1 MATSPITEQGE
12 VPTSVFQSD
21 LPLDEKLDRAR
32 TELLDLSARNRLLN
46 MPRSSKGSKAVEVV
60 DEVSTEIFRLLVSE
74 GRPFTFLAGK
84 AAAGGDPQEGEPPA
98 EEADEI
104 ADLAQP
110 EDDVADDRGV
120 FSRHADTRLQ
130 TRLTPKGLQK
140 RLLELYFDARTL
152 EEEQGVNILYLAL
165 GALKWIDPNN
175 AANVRFA
182 PLVLVPVQLE
192 RGNAG
197 EKFKL
202 RMRQEDYASNL
213 SLEAFLDRVHG
224 IRLPAFEAGDGFD
237 PTAYFGEVADAVSA
251 KPGWEVQPDVV
262 VLGFFSFAKFLMYR
276 DLDPQTWP
284 QGGRITDRSLVR
296 GLLSEGFA
304 GAEGMVPEDANIDPF
319 IPPSE
324 MLHIVDSDSSQALA
338 VHEVRRGRDVVI
350 QGPPGTG
357 KSQTIANIVAS
368 AVADGKTVLFVAE
381 KMAALEVVKRRLD
394 ATGVGDACLELHSNK
409 ANKKALLEELRRTW
423 ELGAPRHQDPGSLHA
438 RLTAARDRLNDHA
451 RRMHTPHGASGL
463 TPFQVVGQ
471 LSRLRLDGEKP
482 NDIVLT
488 GPETWSADDFA
499 ERHDVI
505 RDLAERID
513 VIGRPADHA
522 WRGVGLSSIIPTD
535 VERLEDRIAALLSRI
550 SSFEEARA
558 SLAATLETSP
568 PNTFADLPP
577 LTTLAK
583 RVAPAPDLDAA
594 ALADAVWTDR
604 TDDLERLIA
613 TGQRHSFLHNRLVD
627 VVAEAGWTVDLS
639 ETIAALAI
647 LPSGFSPDDF
657 LDVETLADLLPR
669 LQAEG
674 EALARTMTRD
684 VPTTLEGARRMAAV
698 AERVAETPE
707 GDAAAFASDVW
718 IAGLERAFDLVD
730 AVETHEAASATIE
743 GRLTGAAWDL
753 DLSAARTTLASHGTG
768 LFRFLSGD
776 WRRANALARSIMTE
790 QSTPLPDAL
799 ALLDAL
805 ATGQAARRT
814 IEAEDAF
821 ARSAFGAVWRGS
833 RSTAAPLRAVVDWMR
848 SVRGLGDEPRL
859 VAARRPDRT
868 EVGIRA
874 KRLADLSDQIGPP
887 VERLW
892 TSLGGQQ
899 TIAFGDA
906 LAAERA
912 DLPALLAFVVRI
924 RSADAAARTAFVDV
938 AGDLDV
944 RRARLAELDE
954 LQAKSSKL
962 RDLDDLGTIGFGGTW
977 RGATSE
983 WSGLRSAADWIAANG
998 DIRLLASRVPDRTAA
1013 AVEADRLGHEAAALE
1028 ADLDTLAGDLR
1039 LDITAS
1045 LGAKTFA
1052 AVPFGT
1058 LARHMERWRSSGE
1071 QLFQWTA
1078 YRDRAGRAAAL
1089 GCEDVVRRLG
1099 DGRLTTDGAVSA
1111 FEMAYYEAVYADQ
1124 IRADPELGTF
1134 DGTLHGRLAR
1144 EFADMDRQRIATAS
1158 FEVVR
1163 AHHEKVPARDGG
1175 SVGPLGV
1182 LRAEIARKRG
1192 HMPIRRL
1199 MEKAAPAVQALKPV
1213 FMMSPLSVAQFLTP
1227 GVFDFDL
1234 LVMDEASQ
1242 IQPVDALG
1250 AVARSKQVVVVGD
1263 PKQLPP
1269 TAFFSKMTGGASE
1282 DDDDAG
1288 TRVADIES
1296 ILGLFTARGLPMR
1309 MLRWHYRSKH
1319 QSLIAVSNRQF
1330 YDNKLFIVPSPYT
1343 AEAGM
1348 GLRFHR
1354 VPQGVFDAGGT
1365 RTNQVEARI
1374 VAQAIVA
1381 HARENPELSL
1391 GVAAFSAAQRRAI
1404 LDQLEVLR
1412 RGLPPET
1419 EAFFQA
1425 HPSEP
1430 FFIKNLENV
1439 QGDERDVIFISV
1451 GYGPPVPGG
1460 KVPMRFGPLGT
1471 DGGERRLN
1479 VLISR
1484 AKQRCEVFASMSDED
1499 IDPDFASTRKGVL
1512 AFKLFLHFARTGR
1525 MTMAES
1531 TGRDHDSVF
1540 EEQVAK
1546 ALQARGYQVHRQ
1558 VGLAGFFIDLAV
1570 SDADRPGRYLLGI
1583 ECDGASYHDAR
1594 SARDRDRLRQSVL
1607 ESHGWTIHRIWSTDW
1622 FQRPKEQIDLVVARI
1637 EAAKAEHDAE
1647 AQGATAKRRTH
1658 VEIVTVEREGYT
1670 EVGLAEAD
1678 APPATSLYEEAML
1691 ERPRHLVCELHEAP
1705 RGALSALAEEV
1716 VSIEGPVHVCEVV
1729 NRIRDAWGLKR
1740 AGGRIQ
1746 EAVERAI
1753 DVSVCEGRLAQD
1765 GEFLTVPGRAPR
1777 VRDRSEVR
1785 SPSLRKCDSLP
1796 PSELEAAI
1804 LGVVRENYGA
1814 TDDQVVQAAARAVGF
1829 KATSAQLRDLLAEVI
1844 GAAVAGERLTRRN
1857 GMLVIGPAA
1866 ANDGGPT
1873 RTPSPLS
1880 QLIAAG
1886 ESERLEFKETMR
1898 WDVVA
1903 NALNKKLEDVVIKT
1917 IAGFA
1922 NAGGGT
1928 LLIGVADDGT
1938 VKGLERDYQCLGGN
1952 RDKLELHLTN
1962 LLGKH
1967 FGSAFRAA
1975 RIGVTFPQ
1983 HEGVDVC
1990 RVEVGPAAEAQFVS
2004 LPDRGGSVAERFFV
2018 RSGNST
2024 QELSP
2029 SQMHLYV
2036 GQRFRSRRD

>member
-1 MATSPITEQGE
+1 MATSPIEQQDE
-12 VPTSVFQSD
+12 APTSVFQSD
-21 LPLDEKLDRAR
+21 LPIDEKLDRAR

-46 MPRSSKGSKAVEVV
+46 MPRSSKGAKAVEIV
-60 DEVSTEIFRLLVSE
+60 DEVSTEVFRLLVGD

-84 AAAGGDPQEGEPPA
+84 AAAGGEQVDGEAPP
-98 EEADEI
+98 ENADEV

-152 EEEQGVNILYLAL
+152 EEEQGVNILYLTL

-182 PLVLVPVQLE
+182 PLVLVPAQLE

-224 IRLPAFEAGDGFD
+224 IRLPAFEVSEGFD
-237 PTAYFGEVADAVSA
+237 PAAYFREVADAVSA
-251 KPGWEVQPDVV
+251 KPGWEVQPDVI

-284 QGGRITDRSLVR
+284 RGGRITDRGLVR
-296 GLLSEGFA
+296 GLLSDGFT
-304 GAEGMVPEDANIDPF
+304 GSEGMIPEDANIDPF

-394 ATGVGDACLELHSNK
+394 TTGVGDACLELHSNK

-423 ELGAPRHQDPGSLHA
+423 ELGAPKHQDAGSLHA
-438 RLTAARDRLNDHA
+438 RLMAARDRLNDHS
-451 RRMHTPHGASGL
+451 RRMHEPHAASGL
-463 TPFQVVGQ
+463 TPFQVIGQ
-471 LSRLRLDGEKP
+471 LSRLRLDDEKP

-488 GPETWSADDFA
+488 RAESWSADDFA
-499 ERHDVI
+499 ARHDVI
-505 RDLAERID
+505 GDLAERID
-513 VIGRPADHA
+513 VIGRPAEHA
-522 WRGVGLSSIIPTD
+522 WRGVGLSSILPTD
-535 VERLEDRIAALLSRI
+535 VERLEDRLGMLLTGLLS
-550 SSFEEARA
+550 FEAAQAE
-558 SLAATLETSP
+558 LAATLERSP
-568 PNTFADLPP
+568 PTTLGELPP
-577 LTTLAK
+577 LLLLAV
-583 RVAPAPDLDAA
+583 RVAEAPELEGS
-594 ALADAVWTDR
+594 ALADPAWESR
-604 TDDLERLIA
+604 AEGLERLIA
-613 TGQRHSFLHNRLVD
+613 TGQRHGYLERQL
-627 VVAEAGWTVDLS
+627 AGKVTTTGRDADLS
-639 ETIAALAI
+639 ETIEALSV
-647 LPSGFSPDDF
+647 LPPDFSPDDF
-657 LDVETLADLLPR
+657 EAVARLAEVLPR
-669 LQAEG
+669 LQAEAVG
-674 EALARTMTRD
+674 LARAMGRDAPASSEATRRVIAVAQCVVKAPDADLDALAT
-684 VPTTLEGARRMAAV
+684 
-698 AERVAETPE
+698 
-707 GDAAAFASDVW
+707 DVW
-718 IAGLERAFDLVD
+718 NTGVERASDLVD
-730 AVETHEAASATIE
+730 AVAAYEQARSATDGSLTEAAW
-743 GRLTGAAWDL
+743 GHDL
-753 DLSAARTTLASHGTG
+753 NGVRATLAMRGTSI
-768 LFRFLSGD
+768 LRFLSGK
-776 WRRANALARSIMTE
+776 WRRANALVRSVLTAPV
-790 QSTPLPDAL
+790 PLDETL
-799 ALLDAL
+799 GLLDAL
-805 ATGQAARRT
+805 AAGQAARRVLDD
-814 IEAEDAF
+814 EDAF
-821 ARSAFGAVWRGS
+821 ARSAFGAQWRGR
-833 RSTAAPLRAVVDWMR
+833 RSSSAPLRGVVDWVR
-848 SVRGLGDEPRL
+848 SLRDLGAEPRI
-859 VAARRPDRT
+859 VVARRPDRT
-868 EVGIRA
+868 EVEARA
-874 KRLADLSDQIGPP
+874 KRVETLVDQSCAP
-887 VERLW
+887 VDRLW
-892 TSLGGQQ
+892 SALKQAQPLG
-899 TIAFGDA
+899 FGDA

-912 DLPALLAFVVRI
+912 DLTALLAFVTRV
-924 RSADAAARTAFVDV
+924 RSADTVTTASFLNVPADLDARRTRLDELLELQRTAARLGDIHDLGRTAFGSAWNG
-938 AGDLDV
+938 AGSDWP
-944 RRARLAELDE
+944 
-954 LQAKSSKL
+954 
-962 RDLDDLGTIGFGGTW
+962 T
-977 RGATSE
+977 
-983 WSGLRSAADWIAANG
+983 LRSAADWIQANG
-998 DIRLLASRVPDRTAA
+998 DIRLLTSRVGDRRAQA
-1013 AVEADRLGHEAAALE
+1013 DSADRLRRQAKELE
-1028 ADLDTLAGDLR
+1028 TELDVIAGQLR
-1039 LDITAS
+1039 LDMTAAFGVETFTRLS
-1045 LGAKTFA
+1045 IDGA
-1052 AVPFGT
+1052 V
-1058 LARHMERWRSSGE
+1058 RHLERWRSSGE
-1071 QLFQWTA
+1071 SLFHWTA
-1078 YRDRAGRAAAL
+1078 YRDRAERASSL
-1089 GCEDVVRRLG
+1089 GCDEVVRRLA
-1099 DGRLTTDGAVSA
+1099 DGRLTTGGAVSA

-1124 IRADPELGTF
+1124 IRVDPELGTF

-1144 EFADMDRQRIATAS
+1144 EFADMDRQRISSAS

-1175 SVGPLGV
+1175 AVGPLGV
-1182 LRAEIARKRG
+1182 LRAEIARRRG
-1192 HMPIRRL
+1192 HMPIRKL

-1250 AVARSKQVVVVGD
+1250 AVARAKQVVVVGD

-1269 TAFFSKMTGGASE
+1269 TAFFSKMTGAADE
-1282 DDDDAG
+1282 DDEGG
-1288 TRVADIES
+1288 TRVTDIES

-1330 YDNKLFIVPSPYT
+1330 YENKLFIVPSPYT

-1354 VPQGVFDAGGT
+1354 IPQGVFDAGGM
-1365 RTNQVEARI
+1365 RTNQVEAKI

-1381 HARENPELSL
+1381 HAREHPELSL

-1419 EAFFQA
+1419 EAFFQT
-1425 HPSEP
+1425 HPAEP
-1430 FFIKNLENV
+1430 FFVKNLENV

-1451 GYGPPVPGG
+1451 GYGPTVPGG
-1460 KVPMRFGPLGT
+1460 KVPMRFGPLGS

-1558 VGLAGFFIDLAV
+1558 VGLAGFYIDLAV
-1570 SDADRPGRYLLGI
+1570 SDADHPGRYLLGI

-1607 ESHGWTIHRIWSTDW
+1607 ESHGWTIHRVWSTDW

-1637 EAAKAEHDAE
+1637 EAAKAEQDAE
-1647 AQGATAKRRTH
+1647 VAGAAAKRRTH
-1658 VEIVTVEREGYT
+1658 VEIVTVEREGFT
-1670 EVGLAEAD
+1670 EVGLAETEA
-1678 APPATSLYEEAML
+1678 APPTAVYEEAMV
-1691 ERPRHLVCELHEAP
+1691 ERPRHLVCELHDAP

-1716 VSIEGPVHVCEVV
+1716 VGIEGPVHVCEVV
-1729 NRIRDAWGLKR
+1729 NRIRDAWRLKR

-1746 EAVERAI
+1746 EAVEKAI
-1753 DVSVCEGRLAQD
+1753 EVSVREGRLAED
-1765 GEFLTVPGRAPR
+1765 GDFLTVPGRTPR

-1785 SPSLRKCDSLP
+1785 SPSLRKPDSLP
-1796 PSELEAAI
+1796 PAELEVAI
-1804 LGVVRENYGA
+1804 VDVVRENYGA

-1829 KATSAQLRDLLAEVI
+1829 KATSGQLRELLADVI
-1844 GAAVAGERLTRRN
+1844 AAAVAGERLTRRN
-1857 GMLVIGPAA
+1857 GMLVVGSAA
-1866 ANDGGPT
+1866 AQVSGPN
-1873 RTPSPLS
+1873 RQPSPLA
-1880 QLIAAG
+1880 QLVEAG
-1886 ESERLEFKETMR
+1886 ESERVEFKETLR

-1903 NALNKKLEDVVIKT
+1903 NAINKKLEDVVVKT
-1917 IAGFA
+1917 VAGFA

-1928 LLIGVADDGT
+1928 LLVGVADNGA
-1938 VKGLERDYQCLGGN
+1938 VKGLDRDYACLGGN

-1962 LLGKH
+1962 LLGRH
-1967 FGSAFRAA
+1967 FGAAFRAA
-1975 RIGVTFPQ
+1975 QIVISFPQ
-1983 HEGVDVC
+1983 HEAVEVC
-1990 RVEVGPAAEAQFVS
+1990 RVEVRPANEAQFVS
-2004 LPDRGGSVAERFFV
+2004 IADRGGTIAERFFV

-2024 QELSP
+2024 QELAP

-2036 GQRFRSRRD
+2036 GQRFRKTP

>member
-1 MATSPITEQGE
+1 MIDQDG
-12 VPTSVFQSD
+12 VPASVFQSD

-46 MPRSSKGSKAVEVV
+46 MPRSSKGAKAIEVV
-60 DEVSTEIFRLLVSE
+60 DEVSAEIFRLLVGE

-84 AAAGGDPQEGEPPA
+84 AASSGEPADGEAPA
-98 EEADEI
+98 EDADEI

-110 EDDVADDRGV
+110 EDDIADDRGV

-182 PLVLVPVQLE
+182 PLVLVPAQLE

-213 SLEAFLDRVHG
+213 SLEVFLDRVHG
-224 IRLPAFEAGDGFD
+224 IRLPAFEAGEGFD
-237 PTAYFGEVADAVSA
+237 PVGYFGEVADAVSA
-251 KPGWEVQPDVV
+251 KPGWEVQPDVI

-284 QGGRITDRSLVR
+284 QGGRITDRGLVR
-296 GLLSEGFA
+296 GLLSDGFS

-319 IPPSE
+319 IPPSD

-357 KSQTIANIVAS
+357 KSQTIANIIAS

-451 RRMHTPHGASGL
+451 RRMHAPHGASGL

-482 NDIVLT
+482 NDIVLAL
-488 GPETWSADDFA
+488 PETWSADDFA

-513 VIGRPADHA
+513 VIGRPAEHA
-522 WRGVGLSSIIPTD
+522 WRGVGLSSILPTD
-535 VERLEDRIAALLSRI
+535 VERLGDRVGSLLGRLSSFGEAQALL
-550 SSFEEARA
+550 A
-558 SLAATLETSP
+558 STLETSP
-568 PNTFADLPP
+568 AQSLTDLPP
-577 LTTLAK
+577 LLTLAG
-583 RVAPAPDLDAA
+583 RVAGAPDLDAA
-594 ALADAVWTDR
+594 ALASSSWGDR
-604 TDDLERLIA
+604 VDDLERLIV
-613 TGQRHSFLHNRLVD
+613 TGQRHAFLQSQLAGL
-627 VVAEAGWTVDLS
+627 VAEAGWATDLT
-639 ETIAALAI
+639 EAIAALAP
-647 LPSGFSPDDF
+647 LPSSFSPDDF
-657 LDVETLADLLPR
+657 RDVGSLAGLLPR
-669 LQAEG
+669 LQAEA
-674 EALARTMTRD
+674 EALARAMTRD
-684 VPTTLEGARRMAAV
+684 TPTTLEGARRMYAV
-698 AERVAETPE
+698 AERVAAAPE
-707 GDAAAFASDVW
+707 GDAEAFASEVW
-718 IAGLERAFDLVD
+718 NAGVERASDLVE
-730 AVETHEAASATIE
+730 AVAAYEAATAQVA
-743 GRLTGAAWDL
+743 GRLTEAAWNL
-753 DLSAARTTLASHGTG
+753 DLSAPRATLAAHGTG
-768 LFRFLSGD
+768 LFRFVSGD
-776 WRRANALARSIMTE
+776 WRRANALVRSVLTD
-790 QSTPLPDAL
+790 QKTPLAETL
-799 ALLDAL
+799 ELLDAL
-805 ATGQAARRT
+805 ATGQSAKRT
-814 IEAEDAF
+814 IEGEEAF
-821 ARSAFGAVWRGS
+821 ARAAFGTEWRGP
-833 RSTAAPLRAVVDWMR
+833 RSTAAPLRDVVEWMR
-848 SVRGLGDEPRL
+848 SLRALGAEPRMI
-859 VAARRPDRT
+859 AARRPDRT
-868 EVGIRA
+868 EVDLRA
-874 KRLADLSDQIGPP
+874 KRLVDLAEQIRSPA
-887 VERLW
+887 ERLW
-892 TSLGGQQ
+892 SALNTKQSV
-899 TIAFGDA
+899 AFGDA
-906 LAAERA
+906 LSSDRA
-912 DLPALLAFVVRI
+912 DLLSLLAFMSGVR
-924 RSADAAARTAFVDV
+924 AADV
-938 AGDLDV
+938 ATSEAFIDV
-944 RRARLAELDE
+944 AADFDARRRRLAGLEE
-954 LQAKSSKL
+954 LQAKVAKL
-962 RDLDDLGTIGFGGTW
+962 HDLQDLGSAGFGDAWG
-977 RGATSE
+977 GIASD
-983 WSGLRSAADWIAANG
+983 WSTLRSAADWIQANG
-998 DIRLLASRVPDRTAA
+998 DIRLLASRVTDRKATADA
-1013 AVEADRLGHEAAALE
+1013 AEQLGARAASIE
-1028 ADLDTLAGDLR
+1028 ADLQALIDDLCLDVAAAFDAQTLPRVPLEVLTVH
-1039 LDITAS
+1039 LD
-1045 LGAKTFA
+1045 
-1052 AVPFGT
+1052 
-1058 LARHMERWRSSGE
+1058 RWRNSGE

-1089 GCEDVVRRLG
+1089 GCDEVVRRLG
-1099 DGRLTTDGAVSA
+1099 DGRLATDDAVSA

-1124 IRADPELGTF
+1124 IRVDPELGTF

-1144 EFADMDRQRIATAS
+1144 EFADMDRQRIASAS

-1192 HMPIRRL
+1192 HMPIRKL

-1213 FMMSPLSVAQFLTP
+1213 FMMSPLSVAQFLSP

-1250 AVARSKQVVVVGD
+1250 AVARAKQVVVVGD

-1269 TAFFSKMTGGASE
+1269 TAFFSKMTGGAA
-1282 DDDDAG
+1282 DDDEDAG

-1330 YDNKLFIVPSPYT
+1330 YENKLFIVPSPYT

-1365 RTNQVEARI
+1365 RTNQVEAKI

-1381 HARENPELSL
+1381 HAREHPELSL

-1419 EAFFQA
+1419 ESFFQS
-1425 HPSEP
+1425 HPAEP
-1430 FFIKNLENV
+1430 FFVKNLENV

-1460 KVPMRFGPLGT
+1460 KGPMRFGPLGT

-1622 FQRPKEQIDLVVARI
+1622 FQRPNEQIDLVVARI

-1647 AQGATAKRRTH
+1647 AQGAAARRRTH

-1678 APPATSLYEEAML
+1678 AAPATALYEEAML
-1691 ERPRHLVCELHEAP
+1691 ERPRHLVCELHETP

-1716 VSIEGPVHVCEVV
+1716 VGIEGPVHICEVV

-1746 EAVERAI
+1746 EAVEKAVE
-1753 DVSVCEGRLAQD
+1753 VSVREGRLVED
-1765 GEFLTVPGRAPR
+1765 GDFLNVPGRTPR

-1785 SPSLRKCDSLP
+1785 STSLRKCDSLP
-1796 PSELEAAI
+1796 PAELEAAI
-1804 LGVVRENYGA
+1804 LGVVRKNYGA
-1814 TDDQVVQAAARAVGF
+1814 IDDQVVHAAARAVGF
-1829 KATSAQLRDLLAEVI
+1829 KATSGQLRDLLAEVI
-1844 GAAVAGERLTRRN
+1844 AAAVAGERLTRRN

-1866 ANDGGPT
+1866 ANDDVPA
-1873 RTPSPLS
+1873 RAQSPLS
-1880 QLIAAG
+1880 QLIATG
-1886 ESERLEFKETMR
+1886 ESERLEFKETLR
-1898 WDVVA
+1898 WDVA
-1903 NALNKKLEDVVIKT
+1903 ADAMNKKLEDVVVKT

-1922 NAGGGT
+1922 NGGGGT
-1928 LLIGVADDGT
+1928 LLIGVANDGT
-1938 VKGLERDYQCLGGN
+1938 VKGLDRDYACLGGN

-1967 FGSAFRAA
+1967 FGAAFRAA
-1975 RIGVTFPQ
+1975 RIGINFPQ
-1983 HEGVDVC
+1983 HEGRDVC
-1990 RVEVGPAAEAQFVS
+1990 RIEVGPAVEAQFVS
-2004 LPDRGGSVAERFFV
+2004 LPDRGGSMAERFFV

-2024 QELSP
+2024 QELTP

-2036 GQRFRSRRD
+2036 GQRFRRRE